1 MSHSHSHSHPH
12 VAAVILAAG
21 MGKRMQSDLPKV
33 LHAVG
38 GRPMLLHV
46 IDAVSAIGAA
56 PIVVITGYQAERV
69 EAACAGADV
78 LFARQEQQLGTG
90 HAVMQAA
97 AALSGHSRSIV
108 VLNGDVPGL
117 RPATIRAF
125 IDYHQHER
133 AAATVLTA
141 ELDDATGYGR
151 IVRDDQGRLLRIVEE
166 KDASDSERAIRE
178 INSGLFCFEALELFP
193 ALKRVTRRN
202 AQNEYY
208 ITDVIGLL
216 AAEGKRV
223 AAWRIADA
231 REVAGVNNPDELDAV
246 RRFVSD
252 QP

>member
-1 MSHSHSHSHPH
+1 
-12 VAAVILAAG
+12 
-21 MGKRMQSDLPKV
+21 MGKRMQSDMPKV

-46 IDAVSAIGAA
+46 IETVKAVGAS

-69 EAACAGADV
+69 ESVCADSGV
-78 LFARQEQQLGTG
+78 VFARQEQQLGTG
-90 HAVMQAA
+90 HAVMQAES
-97 AALSGHSRSIV
+97 ALAGHGGTVI

-117 RPATIRAF
+117 RPQTIRDF
-125 IDYHQHER
+125 IAYHETER

-141 ELDDATGYGR
+141 KLDDPSGYGR
-151 IVRDDQGRLLRIVEE
+151 IVRNAGGHLLRIVEH
-166 KDASDSERAIRE
+166 KDATPEERAIDE
-178 INSGLFCFEALELFP
+178 VNSGLFCFAAPELFS

-223 AAWRIADA
+223 AAWCIADA

-246 RRFVSD
+246 RRFVGD
-252 QP
+252 ER

>member
-1 MSHSHSHSHPH
+1 MTHAHPH

-33 LHAVG
+33 LHDVG

-46 IDAVSAIGAA
+46 IDTVKAIGAA

-69 EAACAGADV
+69 ESACAESGV
-78 LFARQEQQLGTG
+78 VFARQEQQLGTG
-90 HAVMQAA
+90 HAVMQAES
-97 AALSGHSRSIV
+97 ALAEHGGVVV

-117 RPATIRAF
+117 RAQTIKDF
-125 IDYHQHER
+125 IAYHEKER

-141 ELDDATGYGR
+141 KLDDPSGYGR
-151 IVRDDQGRLLRIVEE
+151 IVRDDAGRLLRIVEQ
-166 KDASDSERAIRE
+166 KDASESERAILE
-178 INSGLFCFEALELFP
+178 INSGLFCFETRELFS
-193 ALKRVTRRN
+193 ALKRVDRRN

-223 AAWRIADA
+223 AAWCIADA

-246 RRFVSD
+246 RRFVGD
-252 QP
+252 ER

>member
-1 MSHSHSHSHPH
+1 MKHDSSH

-38 GRPMLLHV
+38 GRPMVMHV
-46 IDAVSAIGAA
+46 IDAVKSIGAS
-56 PIVVITGYQAERV
+56 PIVVITGYQADRV
-69 EAACAGADV
+69 EAACAESGV
-78 LFARQEQQLGTG
+78 IFARQSEQLGTG
-90 HAVMQAA
+90 HAVMQAEP
-97 AALSGHSRSIV
+97 ALAGHGGTVV

-117 RPATIRAF
+117 RPRTIRDF
-125 IDYHQHER
+125 IAYHHGEH
-133 AAATVLTA
+133 AVATVLTA
-141 ELDDATGYGR
+141 MLDDPSGYGR
-151 IVRDDQGRLLRIVEE
+151 IVRDADGRLLRIVEQ

-178 INSGLFCFEALELFP
+178 INSGLFCFETSELFS
-193 ALKRVTRRN
+193 ALRRVDRRN

-223 AAWRIADA
+223 AAWCIEDA

-246 RRFVSD
+246 RRFVGD
-252 QP
+252 Q

>member
-1 MSHSHSHSHPH
+1 MKHDTSHI
-12 VAAVILAAG
+12 AAVILAAG

-46 IDAVSAIGAA
+46 IDVVKTIGAT

-69 EAACAGADV
+69 EAACAGAGV
-78 LFARQEQQLGTG
+78 VFARQAEQLGTG
-90 HAVMQAA
+90 HAVMQAES
-97 AALSGHSRSIV
+97 ALSGRGGTVV

-117 RPATIRAF
+117 RAQTIRDF
-125 IDYHQHER
+125 IAYHNRQR
-133 AAATVLTA
+133 AMATVLTA
-141 ELDDATGYGR
+141 MLDDPTGYGR
-151 IVRDDQGRLLRIVEE
+151 IVRDADGHRLRIVEQ
-166 KDASDSERAIRE
+166 KDASESERAIRE
-178 INSGLFCFEALELFP
+178 INSGLFCFDVAELFS
-193 ALKRVTRRN
+193 ALKRVDRKN

-208 ITDVIGLL
+208 ITDVIGLF
-216 AAEGKRV
+216 AREGKRV
-223 AAWRIADA
+223 AAWCIADA